1 MSLVV
6 EDGSCKS
13 NADAY
18 ISLED
23 CDEYHANMG
32 NTAWVVDDEDADNI
46 AARETAIRKGT
57 AFIDRK
63 YNGRFRGR
71 RQGASQALMWPRW
84 DAIDE
89 DGFVIEGVPD
99 AVKYATCEAALRAYQ
114 GTDLMPDMERG
125 GQVIQE
131 TIGPISTTYAAG
143 APAGT
148 RYDMIEGLLR
158 PCLSGGGLRLVRA

>member
-6 EDGSCKS
+6 EDGSGKS

-18 ISLED
+18 VSLVE
-23 CDEYHANMG
+23 CDDYHASMG
-32 NTAWVVDDEDADNI
+32 NTAWVVDNEDADNI
-46 AARETAIRKGT
+46 SARETAIRKAT

-84 DAIDE
+84 NSIDA

-99 AVKYATCEAALRAYQ
+99 TVKYATCEAALRAFQ

-148 RYDMIEGLLR
+148 RFSIIEGLLA
-158 PCLSGGGLRLVRA
+158 PCLVEAGVRAVRA

>member
-6 EDGSCKS
+6 EDGSGKANS
-13 NADAY
+13 DSY
-18 ISLED
+18 VTLES

-32 NTAWVVDDEDADNI
+32 NSAWVVDDEDADNI
-46 AARETAIRKGT
+46 AARETAIRKAT

-84 DAIDE
+84 DAVDE
-89 DGFVIEGVPD
+89 DGFVIEDVPD

-125 GQVIQE
+125 GAVIQE

-148 RYDMIEGLLR
+148 TFPAIDAILR
-158 PCLSGGGLRLVRA
+158 RCLTLRGVSIVRG

>member
-1 MSLVV
+1 MPLVV
-6 EDGSCKS
+6 EDGSGLA

-18 ISLED
+18 VSLEE
-23 CDEYHANMG
+23 CDDYHASMG
-32 NTAWVVDDEDADNI
+32 NAAWVADDDDADNI
-46 AARETAIRKGT
+46 AARETAIRRAT

-89 DGFVIEGVPD
+89 DGFVIEDIPD
-99 AVKYATCEAALRAYQ
+99 AVKYAACEAALRAFQ
-114 GTDLMPDMERG
+114 GMDLMPDMERG

-158 PCLSGGGLRLVRA
+158 PCLSGGGLRMVRA

>member
-6 EDGSCKS
+6 EDGSGKS
-13 NADAY
+13 NADSY
-18 ISLED
+18 VTLES
-23 CDEYHANMG
+23 CDEYHASMG
-32 NTAWVVDDEDADNI
+32 NSAWVVDDEYEDNN
-46 AARETAIRKGT
+46 AARETAIRKAT

-99 AVKYATCEAALRAYQ
+99 AVKYATCEAAYRAYI

-125 GQVIQE
+125 GAVIQE

-158 PCLSGGGLRLVRA
+158 ACLSGGGLRLVRA

>member
-6 EDGSCKS
+6 EDGSSKS
-13 NADAY
+13 NADSY
-18 ISLED
+18 VTLGS
-23 CDEYHANMG
+23 CDEYHASMG

-46 AARETAIRKGT
+46 AARETAIRKAT

-84 DAIDE
+84 DAVDD
-89 DGFVIEGVPD
+89 DGFVIEDVPD
-99 AVKYATCEAALRAYQ
+99 AVKYATCEAALRAFQ

-125 GQVIQE
+125 GAVIQE

-158 PCLSGGGLRLVRA
+158 PCIEGRGLQLVRA

>member
-13 NADAY
+13 NANAY
-18 ISLED
+18 VALED
-23 CDEYHANMG
+23 CDAYHADMG
-32 NTAWVVDDEDADNI
+32 NAAWVVDDEDEDNV
-46 AARETAIRKGT
+46 AARETAIRKAT

-63 YNGRFRGR
+63 YGGRFRGR
-71 RQGASQALMWPRW
+71 RQNASQSLMWPRW

-89 DGFVIEGVPD
+89 DGFVIEDVPN
-99 AVKYATCEAALRAYQ
+99 AVKYATCESAYREYI

-143 APAGT
+143 APSGT

>member
-6 EDGSCKS
+6 EDGSGKP
-13 NADAY
+13 NADSY
-18 ISLED
+18 VTLKS
-23 CDEYHANMG
+23 CDGYHANMG
-32 NTAWVVDDEDADNI
+32 NSAWVVDDEDADNI
-46 AARETAIRKGT
+46 AARETAIRKAT

-89 DGFVIEGVPD
+89 DGFVIEDVPD
-99 AVKYATCEAALRAYQ
+99 AVKYATCEAALRAFQ

-125 GQVIQE
+125 GAVIQE

-158 PCLSGGGLRLVRA
+158 PCLSGGGLRMVRA

>member
-6 EDGSCKS
+6 EDGSGLA

-18 ISLED
+18 VSLEE
-23 CDEYHANMG
+23 CDDYHVSMG
-32 NTAWVVDDEDADNI
+32 NAAWVADDDDADNI
-46 AARETAIRKGT
+46 AAREAAIRKAT

-63 YNGRFRGR
+63 YNGRFLGR
-71 RQGASQALMWPRW
+71 RQGTSQALMWPRW
-84 DAIDE
+84 NAIDE
-89 DGFVIEGVPD
+89 DGFVIEDVPD
-99 AVKYATCEAALRAYQ
+99 AVKYAACEAALRAFQ
-114 GTDLMPDMERG
+114 GMDLMPDMERG

-148 RYDMIEGLLR
+148 RCDMIEGLLR

>member
-6 EDGSCKS
+6 EDGSGLP
-13 NADAY
+13 NADSY
-18 ISLED
+18 VTLES
-23 CDEYHANMG
+23 CDGYHANMG
-32 NTAWVVDDEDADNI
+32 NSAWVVDDEDADNVT
-46 AARETAIRKGT
+46 ARETAIRKGT

-63 YNGRFRGR
+63 YNGRFGGR

-89 DGFVIEGVPD
+89 DGFVIKGVPD
-99 AVKYATCEAALRAYQ
+99 AVKYATCEAALRAFQ

-125 GQVIQE
+125 GAVIQE

-143 APAGT
+143 APSGT
-148 RYDMIEGLLR
+148 RYDAIEGLLR
-158 PCLSGGGLRLVRA
+158 PCLSGGGLRMVRA

>member
-6 EDGSCKS
+6 EDGSGKS
-13 NADAY
+13 NADSY
-18 ISLED
+18 VTLEG
-23 CDEYHANMG
+23 CDEYHASMG
-32 NTAWVVDDEDADNI
+32 NTAWVVDNEDADNI
-46 AARETAIRKGT
+46 AARETAIRKAT

-63 YNGRFRGR
+63 YNGRFLGR
-71 RQGASQALMWPRW
+71 RQGTSQALMWPRW
-84 DAIDE
+84 NAIDE
-89 DGFVIEGVPD
+89 DGFVIEDVPD
-99 AVKYATCEAALRAYQ
+99 AVKYATCEAALRAFQ
-114 GTDLMPDMERG
+114 GMDLMPDMERG

-158 PCLSGGGLRLVRA
+158 SCLSGGGLRMVRA

>member
-1 MSLVV
+1 MALVV
-6 EDGSCKS
+6 EDGSSKS

-23 CDEYHANMG
+23 CDGYHADMG
-32 NTAWVVDDEDADNI
+32 NSAWVVDDEDADNI
-46 AARETAIRKGT
+46 AAREMAIRKGT

>member
-6 EDGSCKS
+6 EDGSGKS
-13 NADAY
+13 NANSY
-18 ISLED
+18 VTLES
-23 CDEYHANMG
+23 CDEYHASMG
-32 NTAWVVDDEDADNI
+32 NSAWVVDDEDADNI
-46 AARETAIRKGT
+46 AARETAIRKAT

-63 YNGRFRGR
+63 YNGRFLGR
-71 RQGASQALMWPRW
+71 RQVASQALMWPRW
-84 DAIDE
+84 NAIDE
-89 DGFVIEGVPD
+89 DGFVIEDVPD
-99 AVKYATCEAALRAYQ
+99 AVKYATCEAALRAFQ

-125 GQVIQE
+125 GAVIQE

>member
-6 EDGSCKS
+6 EDGNGLS
-13 NADAY
+13 NANAY
-18 ISLED
+18 VSLED
-23 CDEYHANMG
+23 CDEYHADMG
-32 NTAWVVDDEDADNI
+32 NTTWVVDDEDADNI
-46 AARETAIRKGT
+46 AARETAIRKAT

-84 DAIDE
+84 NAIDA
-89 DGFVIEGVPD
+89 DGFVIESVPD
-99 AVKYATCEAALRAYQ
+99 TVKHATCEAALRAFQ

-148 RYDMIEGLLR
+148 RFSIIEGLLA
-158 PCLSGGGLRLVRA
+158 PCLVEAGVRAVRA

>member
-6 EDGSCKS
+6 EDGSGKA

-18 ISLED
+18 VSLED
-23 CDEYHANMG
+23 CDAYHADMG
-32 NTAWVVDDEDADNI
+32 NSAWVVDDEDADNI

-57 AFIDRK
+57 VFIDRK

-89 DGFVIEGVPD
+89 DGFAIEDVPD
-99 AVKYATCEAALRAYQ
+99 AVKYAACEAALRAFQ

-125 GQVIQE
+125 GAVIQE